1 MFKSLSSFQLG
12 LTLSLLI
19 YGTVVMNSDAIAA
32 DDAAPTIAMQCLSC
46 HSATGQ
52 PLLEDVPIIAGQQ
65 PVYLF
70 NALTHYKNG
79 TRTAGQALVM
89 QEMVKD
95 LTVDDLKILAD
106 WFGAQK

>member
-1 MFKSLSSFQLG
+1 MFK
-12 LTLSLLI
+12 LLNGFHKKLI
-19 YGTVVMNSDAIAA
+19 NSVFTVGFASISQTATASD
-32 DDAAPTIAMQCLSC
+32 DPVPTVAMQCLSC

-89 QEMVKD
+89 QEMVKN
-95 LTVDDLKILAD
+95 LSVDDLKILAD